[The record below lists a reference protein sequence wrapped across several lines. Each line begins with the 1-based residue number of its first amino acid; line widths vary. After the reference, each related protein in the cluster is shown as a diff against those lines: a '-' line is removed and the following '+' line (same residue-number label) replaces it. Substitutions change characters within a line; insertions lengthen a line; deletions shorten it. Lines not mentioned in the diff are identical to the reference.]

1 MRIGCMISFPN
12 LLLTFFGDIFFKY
25 FKKNLSSLWSSPTM
39 GCSKRVRVFSSTALQ
54 ENFSLRWAE
63 HIKNKSIMYVHRATL
78 KVPISRKQII
88 QSKCFPEL
96 FKGIKG
102 PSPWRWFSIC
112 QEGWN
117 SYGQVK
123 LQRISER
130 LKISLSLLRFGWF
143 YKRNGTTWSDGR
155 VGPENGVFLEILQ
168 YPGHNGNW
176 Q

>member
-1 MRIGCMISFPN
+1 MELSNYGMFQTRSGLFVN
-12 LLLTFFGDIFFKY
+12 RTARELLFEVSRTYK
-25 FKKNLSSLWSSPTM
+25 
-39 GCSKRVRVFSSTALQ
+39 
-54 ENFSLRWAE
+54 
-63 HIKNKSIMYVHRATL
+63 KNKSIMYVHRASL

-88 QSKCFPEL
+88 QSIFFPEL

-102 PSPWRWFSIC
+102 PSPWRWFSFC

-130 LKISLSLLRFGWF
+130 LKISLSLPRFGWF

-155 VGPENGVFLEILQ
+155 VGPKNGVFLEILQ